1 MTVQKL
7 DVTINGSGEAVVK
20 NVASANININGS
32 GDVTINHLNCEG
44 ETNLR
49 ISGSGAIGIMDG
61 ECKKLD
67 IHIKGSG
74 EINAEGLT
82 VQKAAIVID
91 ANGLVTIGRVIDS
104 SIEQIK
110 KKGVINILKR
120 GNNS

>member
-1 MTVQKL
+1 MQ
-7 DVTINGSGEAVVK
+7 
-20 NVASANININGS
+20 
-32 GDVTINHLNCEG
+32 
-44 ETNLR
+44 
-49 ISGSGAIGIMDG
+49 
-61 ECKKLD
+61 KLD